1 MNLLISYFGLSIY
14 YVIFYDKIGK
24 FALGGYIF
32 MWGAMQN
39 SIYFKDLVGIK
50 SYNGTF
56 SQTHHIFGISD
67 TMIIKDSYHYIL
79 DTLILVALV
88 IPFSLL
94 SFLL

>member
-1 MNLLISYFGLSIY
+1 
-14 YVIFYDKIGK
+14 
-24 FALGGYIF
+24 